1 MVLGSRFG
9 VGPRQG
15 LDYSPSGFQRLI
27 EPLQIPMPILWEFEK
42 EFSYMASMGDSPC
55 WIRKPFN
62 RGVPDVARNEM
73 SLCSGHRRLLEQ
85 PFWPRKIRYRL
96 ISGGRLNTIRFNSR
110 YLSWP
115 DPIHHSHSHSTVL
128 WMVMNRWLH
137 LVAPSCEAKWSAMP
151 EGTNHTPAQ
160 NKPTDA
166 KARML
171 IPDLTAALSR
181 IASILFLSIFQAQ
194 QVILKFLDKSRSGG
208 QASVTRV
215 IKSCGIHRVSDPL
228 NA

>member
-1 MVLGSRFG
+1 
-9 VGPRQG
+9 
-15 LDYSPSGFQRLI
+15 
-27 EPLQIPMPILWEFEK
+27 
-42 EFSYMASMGDSPC
+42 
-55 WIRKPFN
+55 
-62 RGVPDVARNEM
+62 
-73 SLCSGHRRLLEQ
+73 
-85 PFWPRKIRYRL
+85 
-96 ISGGRLNTIRFNSR
+96 
-110 YLSWP
+110 
-115 DPIHHSHSHSTVL
+115 
-128 WMVMNRWLH
+128 
-137 LVAPSCEAKWSAMP
+137 MP